1 MTTNNE
7 LFYVA
12 QQFYRS
18 AHTISFKESIKNSRY
33 ILVKRE
39 ESGDVP
45 IDAYNS
51 EHRAVSAATILN
63 ALHESKD
70 TR

>member
-18 AHTISFKESIKNSRY
+18 AYTSNIRSARY
-33 ILVKRE
+33 VLVKRE